1 MSLQPAASD
10 PRMGRPAGTVAT
22 PPRRVSMPA
31 AQPFPSSVRPLAEPM
46 TSPQPQTG
54 PTMTTVLIVD
64 DHRIVREGLR
74 QFVSEVPGVERV
86 VTAASGEEALAR
98 YNAEQPD
105 LVLMDI
111 QMPGLGGLEAT
122 RRLVQRYPEAVV
134 IVLTAA
140 DDRENVATAVTNG
153 ARGYLNKDVSHEE
166 LCAAV
171 ATALAGQDLLA
182 PTMRRALESSLASR
196 AQDPATVLTE
206 RELQVLRGMSQGKSN
221 AEIGRSLFLSEDTIK
236 THARRL
242 FRKLGVND
250 RAQAVALGFR
260 KGYVS

>member
-1 MSLQPAASD
+1 MTAA
-10 PRMGRPAGTVAT
+10 AT
-22 PPRRVSMPA
+22 PYPRVPAQSPRVPA
-31 AQPFPSSVRPLAEPM
+31 PTTPDAAESAANALGAPHTHQQAAPAPQGIRPPD
-46 TSPQPQTG
+46 G
-54 PTMTTVLIVD
+54 TTVLIVD

-74 QFVSEVPGVERV
+74 QFVGEVPGVTRV
-86 VTAASGEEALAR
+86 LTAASGEEALAR
-98 YNAEQPD
+98 YDAERPD

-111 QMPGLGGLEAT
+111 QMPGLGGLEAV
-122 RRLVQRYPEAVV
+122 RRLVEKHPRAVCV
-134 IVLTAA
+134 VLTAA
-140 DDRENVATAVTNG
+140 DDRENVATAVSNG
-153 ARGYLNKDVSHEE
+153 ARGYLNKDVSHQE

-171 ATALAGQDLLA
+171 ATALAGQDLFE
-182 PTMRRALESSLASR
+182 PTLRRALAERVSSGSTNGGAG
-196 AQDPATVLTE
+196 DLTE
-206 RELQVLRGMSQGKSN
+206 RELQVLKGMAAGQSN

>member
-1 MSLQPAASD
+1 MPGRPLPPGMRPPGPRPVPQNQPPAQPAQ
-10 PRMGRPAGTVAT
+10 PPT
-22 PPRRVSMPA
+22 PPPVAATVS
-31 AQPFPSSVRPLAEPM
+31 
-46 TSPQPQTG
+46 
-54 PTMTTVLIVD
+54 TVLVVD

-74 QFVSEVPGVERV
+74 QFVAEVPGVERV

-98 YNAEQPD
+98 FEVERPD

-111 QMPGLGGLEAT
+111 QMPGMGGLDTT
-122 RRLVQRYPEAVV
+122 RRILERHPRAVV
-134 IVLTAA
+134 IMLTAA
-140 DDRENVATAVTNG
+140 DDRENVANAVAVG

-171 ATALAGQDLLA
+171 ATALAGQDLIE
-182 PTMRRALESSLASR
+182 PTLRRAMEERVAAKV
-196 AQDPATVLTE
+196 AQEPGVQLTE
-206 RELQVLRGMSQGKSN
+206 RELQVLQGMSQGRSN

-260 KGYVS
+260 QGFVR